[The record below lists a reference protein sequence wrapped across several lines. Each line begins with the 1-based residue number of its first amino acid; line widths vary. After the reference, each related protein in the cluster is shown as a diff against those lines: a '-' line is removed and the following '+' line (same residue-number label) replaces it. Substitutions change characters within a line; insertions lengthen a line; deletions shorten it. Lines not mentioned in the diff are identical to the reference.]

1 MDLLSMMNGPEE
13 PLAHL
18 TLQGH
23 QTPQEQGEVFL
34 LVGLVDLQT
43 PPQEQVFLLVGL
55 QRVFSYTPLR
65 RQRLD
70 CQTPAML

>member
-1 MDLLSMMNGPEE
+1 MMNGPEE

-18 TLQGH
+18 TLQGA

-70 CQTPAML
+70 YQTPAML